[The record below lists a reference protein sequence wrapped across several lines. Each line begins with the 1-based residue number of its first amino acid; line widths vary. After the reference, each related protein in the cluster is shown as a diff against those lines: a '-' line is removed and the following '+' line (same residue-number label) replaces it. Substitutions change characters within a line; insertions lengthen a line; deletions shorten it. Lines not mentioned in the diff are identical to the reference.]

1 MPQQTSPV
9 VVSLIVPCYN
19 EADNIPLF
27 IQTAE
32 QVLQDYDWH
41 VCFVDDGS
49 SDESWRSITQA
60 SAHNPRVHGISFA
73 RNFGHQNALKAGI
86 EGAGQF
92 ADADVYITLDA
103 DLQHPLEN
111 IPAMIQ
117 AWQEGHHI
125 VQMQREDA
133 TRRISFFKKATS
145 KAFYGIFSWLS
156 GIKMQAGMSDFRL
169 MDRAVISFIK
179 NCAEKDL
186 FLRGLLT
193 WSGYK
198 TKIIPYVPKERIHGS
213 SKFTLRKMTHLAMSG
228 IIGYSA
234 RPLHIS
240 ISLGLICILLA
251 IAYFAYVII
260 SAVIGA
266 PGIILGW
273 PSLIATVLAM
283 GGVQLT
289 IIGLLG
295 IYLGKLYMEQK
306 NRPTYIVEETT
317 KPKA

>member
-49 SDESWRSITQA
+49 SDESWSSITQA

-117 AWQEGHHI
+117 AWQEGYHI

-145 KAFYGIFSWLS
+145 KAFYGIFSGLS

-169 MDRAVISFIK
+169 MDRAVINFIK

-198 TKIIPYVPKERIHGS
+198 TKIIPYVPKERVHGS